1 MQNIKLPPL
10 ARQQCVAFFE
20 LILMWSEGTHIKIV
34 LLSYFVGLKWSTSVL
49 RL

>member
-10 ARQQCVAFFE
+10 ARQQCVE
-20 LILMWSEGTHIKIV
+20 LILMWGEGTHIKIV